1 MEAMQRANVYDF
13 GERIMNSLF
22 KDFNTVLKDM
32 SGEDKILMIAG
43 VLGIIA
49 LIIGS
54 SLYAER
60 KAMKKAE
67 WTHFMTTH
75 EVFCDGRNISDLVID
90 KDYYN
95 SIIYRDLDNTV
106 KSCAEAFTEIK
117 DITH

>member
-1 MEAMQRANVYDF
+1 
-13 GERIMNSLF
+13 MNTLF
-22 KDFNTVLKDM
+22 KDFKTVLKNM
-32 SGEDKILMIAG
+32 SAEDKIVMIAG

-49 LIIGS
+49 VAIGS

-67 WTHFMTTH
+67 WTQFTTTH

-95 SIIYRDLDNTV
+95 SIIYRDLDGTV